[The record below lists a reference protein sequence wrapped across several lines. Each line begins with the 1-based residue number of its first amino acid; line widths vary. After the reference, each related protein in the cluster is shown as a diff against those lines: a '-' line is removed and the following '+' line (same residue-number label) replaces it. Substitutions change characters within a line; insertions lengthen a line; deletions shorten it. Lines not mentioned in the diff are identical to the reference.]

1 MNAEMPTGDDIR
13 TALEGILPPGQ
24 PWVLVT
30 DWTSLQEQVADQ
42 QEGSFADRT
51 STTTPTAQSY
61 LVTRG
66 LLEYGRDG
74 HRVINAVPAVE
85 ED

>member
-1 MNAEMPTGDDIR
+1 MVDDE
-13 TALEGILPPGQ
+13 TAN
-24 PWVLVT
+24 
-30 DWTSLQEQVADQ
+30 
-42 QEGSFADRT
+42 
-51 STTTPTAQSY
+51 